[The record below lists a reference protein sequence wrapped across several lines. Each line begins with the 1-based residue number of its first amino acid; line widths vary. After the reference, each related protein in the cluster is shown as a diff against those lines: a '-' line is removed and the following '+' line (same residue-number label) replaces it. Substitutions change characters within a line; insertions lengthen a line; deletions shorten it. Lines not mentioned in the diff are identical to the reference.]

1 MICLGIESSGEAAG
15 AALVDETGVLGEI
28 RLNMARRHSM
38 VLAPMVRDLLAYA
51 GLELK
56 DLGCIAVNI
65 GPGSFTG
72 LRIGISLA
80 ASLAYGAELPT
91 VGVSSLETL
100 YDAGIRLAE
109 EAEAGRETIIL
120 PMIPIKRNE
129 AYVMHHGE
137 ARMVQLDKFIHTLST
152 QPRYLIMGEGWADYE
167 ELFRGADLKLL
178 KIGETDRRQRPSSV
192 ARLGLEAALR
202 GGAGDAFSLA
212 PNYIRRPEAELN
224 LERKL
229 KRHD

>member
-15 AALVDETGVLGEI
+15 AALADETGVLGEI

-38 VLAPMVRDLLAYA
+38 VLAPMVRDLLSYA

-56 DLGCIAVNI
+56 DLGCIAVSV

-80 ASLAYGAELPT
+80 ASLAYGADLPT

-100 YDAGIRLAE
+100 YEAGHRLAD
-109 EAEAGRETIIL
+109 EAEAGKGTVIL
-120 PMIPIKRNE
+120 PIIPIKKNE
-129 AYVMHHGE
+129 AYILHLGE
-137 ARMVQLDKFIHTLST
+137 TRMVQLDKFIHTLPT
-152 QPRYLIMGEGWADYE
+152 EPRYLIMGEGWKEYE
-167 ELFRGADLKLL
+167 GLFRGANLKLL
-178 KIGETDRRQRPSSV
+178 KIGESDRRPRPSSV
-192 ARLGLEAALR
+192 AKLGLEAALR
-202 GGAGDAFSLA
+202 GEAGDAFTLA

-224 LERKL
+224 LERKQ
-229 KRHD
+229 KPHD